1 MEEKKKAYYKHK
13 KRISKTSFFHPID
26 FSMRV
31 FLFGFISEYLLRR
44 KVQHMRKLFR
54 QIAEA
59 SKDEKFMHY
68 IENVEVIVSKILSLA
83 MVVVILVAIFDLGV
97 LLIKELFTTVYGEIN
112 KTLFKIFGL
121 FLNILIALE
130 ILENITAYL
139 RKHVV
144 QVELVIVTSLIA
156 VSRKIIILD
165 LEKTDGV
172 EVIGLGIAI
181 FALSISYW
189 IIRLSNRQKN

>member
-1 MEEKKKAYYKHK
+1 MW
-13 KRISKTSFFHPID
+13 
-26 FSMRV
+26 
-31 FLFGFISEYLLRR
+31 
-44 KVQHMRKLFR
+44 KLFR
-54 QIAEA
+54 QFKEA
-59 SKDEKFMHY
+59 SKDDNFMHY
-68 IENVEVIVSKILSLA
+68 IESIEVVVSKVLSLA

-97 LLIKELFTTVYGEIN
+97 LLIKELFTTEYGAIN

-139 RKHVV
+139 KKHVV

-189 IIRLSNRQKN
+189 IIRYSNSKSKS